1 MRHGSQG
8 SNQTPSRIAD
18 PWQSAAIRRMIRDDP
33 RQLSSPIRS
42 SPPIRGERGL
52 RTPERTEH
60 FTAMTCP
67 KCSSAI
73 LSGTTYGLRLDL
85 EPRTLDD
92 HTEYLALADNVRTY
106 NLHPDLTARRRHLE
120 HITRPERHPRH
131 AEHVCGQQYGRNPRP
146 APSVPAVVHDDPP
159 F

>member
-8 SNQTPSRIAD
+8 SNQTPPRID
-18 PWQSAAIRRMIRDDP
+18 NPRRSEPIRRMIRDDP
-33 RQLSSPIRS
+33 CQLSSPIRS

-60 FTAMTCP
+60 LTANTCP
-67 KCSSAI
+67 KCKSAI
-73 LSGTTYGLRLDL
+73 LAGTTYGMRLNL

-106 NLHPDLTARRRHLE
+106 NLLPDRTAQRRHVE
-120 HITRPERHPRH
+120 HIKRPSTNPRH
-131 AEHVCGQQYGRNPRP
+131 AEHTCGSQYGHHP
-146 APSVPAVVHDDPP
+146 APAPPAQPVDHDDPP

>member
-1 MRHGSQG
+1 MTGVEPWNVPRSGSVQA
-8 SNQTPSRIAD
+8 TPKHTVYEGIVYIQDVFDGGAD
-18 PWQSAAIRRMIRDDP
+18 RAGVEVP
-33 RQLSSPIRS
+33 RFHPQR
-42 SPPIRGERGL
+42 
-52 RTPERTEH
+52 RTEH
-60 FTAMTCP
+60 FTANTCS
-67 KCSSAI
+67 KCSVVI
-73 LSGTTYGLRLDL
+73 LAGTTYGLHLNL

-120 HITRPERHPRH
+120 HIIRPERHPRH